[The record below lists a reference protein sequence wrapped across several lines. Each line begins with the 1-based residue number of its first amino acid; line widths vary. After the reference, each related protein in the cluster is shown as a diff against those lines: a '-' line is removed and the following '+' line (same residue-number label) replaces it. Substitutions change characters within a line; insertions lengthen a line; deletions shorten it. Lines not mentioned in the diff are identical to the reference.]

1 MGVGAGIGG
10 GIYIGKIGIKA
21 FLDAREKGL
30 SFREGLSNFS
40 NSFSGVD
47 LGQQMV
53 AGAVFGGIGKAA
65 FLAADIHLAKAVLP
79 ESATLGQKVIAA
91 GANTVTNKMREY
103 TTTGGA
109 VITANLMLGKQS
121 TGLVFDSYNSQQE
134 ARRLNQQMNQ
144 QMLNQQFNQPR
155 NFYLPQ
161 NQVKAFTFSS
171 IKIQAT
177 DSTEM
182 IRQAQM
188 NNMVGYYNRW

>member
-1 MGVGAGIGG
+1 M
-10 GIYIGKIGIKA
+10 
-21 FLDAREKGL
+21 
-30 SFREGLSNFS
+30 
-40 NSFSGVD
+40 
-47 LGQQMV
+47 GQQAAV
-53 AGAVFGGIGKAA
+53 GAVFGGIGKAA

-91 GANTVTNKMREY
+91 GSNLVTNKMREY

-134 ARRLNQQMNQ
+134 VQRLNQQMNQ
-144 QMLNQQFNQPR
+144 QMLNQQFNQPK

-161 NQVKAFTFSS
+161 NQVKEFTLPP
-171 IKIQAT
+171 IHYQAT
-177 DSTEM
+177 DSVEM

-188 NNMVGYYNRW
+188 NNMAGYYNLNNIR